1 MNGHYP
7 LNITCRFEQT
17 IKHKFVIQSSRKVF
31 QMLHLLSKANRARQL
46 KGQLMASIAL
56 SKLKCIIRDITLW
69 TLAYL
74 RNPSVGLTLN
84 LVFCVISPVLV
95 TKSLSSYAQKWRHCR
110 EFAELRLKA
119 SFKYQCH
126 FFSNFFQHFQFGFSV
141 SLAFCLSFYERVFL
155 WFVSIERFQMTS
167 SPPCWRF
174 KTMKR
179 RPCRFSKPVLWAFNF
194 FVM

>member
-1 MNGHYP
+1 
-7 LNITCRFEQT
+7 
-17 IKHKFVIQSSRKVF
+17 
-31 QMLHLLSKANRARQL
+31 MLHLLSKVNRARQL

-56 SKLKCIIRDITLW
+56 SSLKCIIRDITLW

-84 LVFCVISPVLV
+84 LVFCLISPVLV

-126 FFSNFFQHFQFGFSV
+126 FFFEF
-141 SLAFCLSFYERVFL
+141 LSTFL
-155 WFVSIERFQMTS
+155 VWF
-167 SPPCWRF
+167 
-174 KTMKR
+174 
-179 RPCRFSKPVLWAFNF
+179 
-194 FVM
+194 